1 MYGMER
7 LTDQSPNKSKS
18 KMLKKLAGVTKKEGF
33 QSLRMDD
40 IAKAMDVS
48 RATMYK
54 YFSSKDEVVEALV
67 ETYEDYIDG
76 LALDT
81 TQGEESSFGIRFQ
94 RLFEQSVLLIES
106 VTDVFL
112 RDLQLAYPELFG
124 HIKEAMHR
132 RERKMVE
139 FYQDGMKRGVFNQVN
154 VKFLLLQ
161 DDVMLREILTA
172 KYIMFNET
180 TLEQVLRDYYDFK
193 KVQLFKAEKLALVND
208 HELEPIM
215 EHILQKYKR
224 NVV

>member
-1 MYGMER
+1 MER

-67 ETYEDYIDG
+67 GTYEDYIDG
-76 LALDT
+76 LVLET
-81 TQGEESSFGIRFQ
+81 TQGEESSFGTRFQ
-94 RLFEQSVLLIES
+94 RLFEQSIMLIES

-208 HELEPIM
+208 TELEPIM
-215 EHILQKYKR
+215 EHILQKYKQ